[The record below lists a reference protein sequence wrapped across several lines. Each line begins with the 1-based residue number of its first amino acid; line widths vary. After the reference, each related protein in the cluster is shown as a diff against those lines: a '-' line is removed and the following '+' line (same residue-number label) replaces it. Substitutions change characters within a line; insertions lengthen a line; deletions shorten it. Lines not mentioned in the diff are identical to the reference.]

1 MTEIL
6 QRIGRDLVLASVSVL
21 RTIMSHGAD
30 NQAAR
35 AGLERMQQTIEL
47 HLDGVGGLRLDVV
60 DEMLL
65 LNGTRLRAGSLQA
78 PQFTA
83 LARELTSRGVGGFAI
98 SEHVGLEALRVFF
111 ALLAQRI
118 ESPAQAA
125 AVRDS
130 IFRHAPRGITPLEVR
145 TLATSEQSDATRPGT
160 MAFALR
166 AYARVILAFR
176 EFVCAVRDER
186 SPYAN
191 RLGVP
196 RAVQDLIDAA
206 HVRADLVLYAMQ
218 LEKARGAVSGLAY
231 AEVHAAGACVYAVLI
246 GRMLELERTTL
257 LDLGTSA
264 LLADAGASFVLEGQA
279 TSSEVLDASQKAELE
294 RQRTRGV
301 QALLGEAQGNDDS
314 ALLRTIVAYEHR
326 RPIATSA
333 AIVGEPLH
341 VLSRI
346 VAVASAYDAMTTDR
360 PWRAAMPMHEALDT
374 LMRESGTKFDP
385 LLVGTLAALL
395 GTYFGEPAQAAS

>member
-1 MTEIL
+1 MSEIV

-35 AGLERMQQTIEL
+35 AGLDRMRQMIEL
-47 HLDGVGGLRLDVV
+47 HLESMGGLRLDVV

-65 LNGTRLRAGSLQA
+65 LNGTRLRAASLQA
-78 PQFTA
+78 PQFAA
-83 LARELTSRGVGGFAI
+83 LAKELNSRGVGGFAI
-98 SEHVGLEALRVFF
+98 SERVGLDALRMFF

-118 ESPAQAA
+118 DSPAQLD
-125 AVRDS
+125 AVRAS
-130 IFRHAPRGITPLEVR
+130 IFRNAPRGITPLEVR
-145 TLATSEQSDATRPGT
+145 TLATADLHDTARPGT

-176 EFVCAVRDER
+176 EFVAAVRDGR
-186 SPYAN
+186 NPYTN
-191 RLGVP
+191 RLGVA

-206 HVRADLVLYAMQ
+206 FVRADLVLYAMQ

-231 AEVHAAGACVYAVLI
+231 AEVHAAGSCVYAILV
-246 GRMLELERTTL
+246 GRVLELERTAL

-264 LLADAGASFVLEGQA
+264 LLADAGASLVLDGAA
-279 TSSEVLDASQKAELE
+279 TSNAVLDAAQKADLE

-326 RPIATSA
+326 RPIATSTA
-333 AIVGEPLH
+333 VVGEPLH

-346 VAVASAYDAMTTDR
+346 VAVASAFDAMTTDR
-360 PWRAAMPMHEALDT
+360 PWRAAMSMHEALDT
-374 LMRESGTKFDP
+374 LTRESGTKFDP
-385 LLVGTLAALL
+385 LLVGTLSALL
-395 GTYFGEPAQAAS
+395 GTYFGEPDRRTA